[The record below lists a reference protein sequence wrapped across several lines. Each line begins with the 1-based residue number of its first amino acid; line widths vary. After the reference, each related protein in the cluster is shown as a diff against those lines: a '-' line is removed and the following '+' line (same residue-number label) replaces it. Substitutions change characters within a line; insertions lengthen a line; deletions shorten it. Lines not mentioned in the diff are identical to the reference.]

1 MLSEMGD
8 RPSSSRKAVAVTVA
22 ASNTFS
28 SMCSILRSLIAVTGS
43 LSDVSC
49 THTPEVKLQKVVTD
63 TISLPFILV

>member
-1 MLSEMGD
+1 MSEMGG
-8 RPSSSRKAVAVTVA
+8 RPSSSRKTVAVTVA

-49 THTPEVKLQKVVTD
+49 TRTPEVKLLKVVMETMYFP
-63 TISLPFILV
+63 SILE